1 MGHFA
6 LNFELVEVDMSAV
19 AWESEK
25 PADSKRRSLAQ
36 RLAYG
41 PVLILAM
48 SVGSS
53 GALAVAL
60 LLSHIFEF

>member
-1 MGHFA
+1 
-6 LNFELVEVDMSAV
+6 MSAV

-25 PADSKRRSLAQ
+25 PADSKRPSLTLRQAC
-36 RLAYG
+36 G
-41 PVLILAM
+41 PMLILTL
-48 SVGSS
+48 SIGSS

>member
-1 MGHFA
+1 
-6 LNFELVEVDMSAV
+6 MSAV

-53 GALAVAL
+53 GALATTL

>member
-1 MGHFA
+1 
-6 LNFELVEVDMSAV
+6 MSAV

-25 PADSKRRSLAQ
+25 TADAKRRSLAL

-48 SVGSS
+48 SVVSS
-53 GALAVAL
+53 GALAAAL